1 MKNRKLIEAFFRQKS
16 DGIAPV
22 VALITGLAV
31 GAVLG
36 VLFAP
41 ASGKDARDKICDA
54 ALRFR
59 GSVSV
64 EEEVVE
70 NDLRPPVAHK
80 KPKSDIKSI
89 IHDAHVAHT
98 EQGLS

>member
-22 VALITGLAV
+22 VALIGGLAV

-41 ASGKDARDKICDA
+41 ASGKEARDKIRDT

-59 GSVSV
+59 GNVSDDD
-64 EEEVVE
+64 EVVE
-70 NDLRPPVAHK
+70 EDLHPPVAHK
-80 KPKSDIKSI
+80 RPKSDIKSI